1 MRIYD
6 AGRFYDAELPDWYT
20 AAEQVSETDC
30 LDWHRAL
37 DRVLDC
43 EHCLLTEEG
52 KVSSALE
59 IRVWSSKMAGY
70 FVLIETPLALIEQVV
85 ILNSEDWLPFLSQ
98 FLAPIMTTSSNRNL
112 FALHEKL
119 ANAFIAWA
127 RHGAGSHINR
137 ETGQSRIDFDNDRD
151 RRRAQQAR
159 AAMAQVA
166 HEGPG

>member
-1 MRIYD
+1 
-6 AGRFYDAELPDWYT
+6 
-20 AAEQVSETDC
+20 
-30 LDWHRAL
+30 
-37 DRVLDC
+37 
-43 EHCLLTEEG
+43 
-52 KVSSALE
+52 
-59 IRVWSSKMAGY
+59 MAGY

-137 ETGQSRIDFDNDRD
+137 ETGHSRIDLDNDRD

-159 AAMAQVA
+159 VAMAQVA
-166 HEGPG
+166 HEAPG